1 MTISEIQKQY
11 WDALSSVYDDREA
24 KAITK
29 IVFEKVL
36 LLKSHMLFLE
46 RFRLLTTDQRE
57 SLNKI
62 LQRLLTS
69 EPVQYVLE
77 EADFYGLKFKV
88 NSSVLI
94 PRPETEELVEW
105 VRSEI
110 SKPSSHILDIGTGSG
125 CIPIT
130 IAKSFPGAAIEA
142 VDVSEAALRVA
153 EENNKLNGTAV
164 MFSRLDI
171 LTEELNADRYNI
183 IISNPPYINVS
194 EQAQMLANVLKYEP
208 HLALFT
214 EGADDLI
221 FYRRIS
227 QLAIN
232 SLKVGGKLFF
242 EINAARGPQVVD
254 LMVKAG
260 FVNVQL
266 RTDLSGKNRMVMGEK
281 VV

>member
-11 WDALSSVYDDREA
+11 WDSLSAVYDDREA

-46 RFRLLTTDQRE
+46 RFRLLTTHQQER
-57 SLNKI
+57 LNNI

-88 NSSVLI
+88 NAGVLI

-110 SKPSSHILDIGTGSG
+110 SAPSAHMLDIGTGSG

-130 IAKSFPGAAIEA
+130 IAKSFPAAVIEA
-142 VDVSEAALRVA
+142 VDISEDALLVA

-164 MFSRLDI
+164 KFSRMDI
-171 LTEELNADRYNI
+171 LTEELNADTYDV
-183 IISNPPYINVS
+183 IISNPPYIDVT
-194 EQAQMLANVLKYEP
+194 EQAHMSANVLKYEP

-214 EGADDLI
+214 EGTDDLI

-227 QLAIN
+227 QLAN
-232 SLKVGGKLFF
+232 SSLKPGGKLFF

-254 LMVKAG
+254 LMGKAG

-266 RTDLSGKNRMVMGEK
+266 RADLSGKDRMVMGK
-281 VV
+281 KA